1 VSASTF
7 QREFELDDV
16 LEYVKTGI
24 GSIIED
30 EVTQRFDSEELKVL
44 FGLYKNPESIGITK
58 QQRVFQSWNLL
69 TRTSQSFE
77 FVSLKLTIVWIIGF
91 FVRYFLLLPLRACI
105 LVVAVCKL
113 NFISN

>member
-1 VSASTF
+1 VKKKGYLAGKAVSASTF

-30 EVTQRFDSEELKVL
+30 EVTQRFNSEELKVYAKYFFFEIRCL
-44 FGLYKNPESIGITK
+44 SDESFETFK
-58 QQRVFQSWNLL
+58 SWNLL

-77 FVSLKLTIVWIIGF
+77 FVNTKLTVIWMVGF
-91 FVRYFLLLPLRACI
+91 FVRYFVLLPCGPS
-105 LVVAVCKL
+105 
-113 NFISN
+113 F